1 MIWAGL
7 NSAPYDSDVFGG
19 SCVASSIL
27 YCFVARRLLLCIAA
41 FVVRSNIHGLGESGL
56 CLCCFIL
63 VMMAGISIHF
73 WSVQFVLVMCS
84 GKQWRLR
91 FMDLPVVCG
100 LFIGGLVGL
109 GGRAMR
115 GFCTDLRRSLYV
127 SFLVVSRDAKV

>member
-1 MIWAGL
+1 M
-7 NSAPYDSDVFGG
+7 FGG

-27 YCFVARRLLLCIAA
+27 YCFAANRLLLCVAA
-41 FVVRSNIHGLGESGL
+41 SAVRSNIQGLGESGL

-63 VMMAGISIHF
+63 VMMAGMLIHF

-84 GKQWRLR
+84 GRQWRLR
-91 FMDLPVVCG
+91 FMYLPVVCG

-109 GGRAMR
+109 GGRAIL

-127 SFLVVSRDAKV
+127 SFLVVSRDSKV